1 MAGGVLCEE
10 MMKYEVAQN
19 YIDGHWQS
27 SSETLETINPSN
39 GDVASVYA
47 AGSIDAA
54 NAAVSAARRAFEVGG
69 WANNPR
75 RRASVL
81 LAMAD
86 AIEKIREP
94 LVATAVAECGKRTA
108 ELQGEVNAA
117 VSELRYYAGVAR
129 TIFGRV
135 QEVGEGQL
143 SIFSREPIGVA
154 AIIVPWNAPITLLIR
169 SLGPALAAG
178 CSVVIKPA
186 PQTSATNAL
195 MIKALTSVSDLPRGI
210 VNSVNERG
218 SEVGQA
224 FVAHRQVDAISFTGS
239 RHTAGRIFEASAAT
253 LKRLNLELGGKAPAL
268 VFADAD
274 LERALPEI
282 VRGATAAA
290 GQMCTA
296 VTRVLV
302 EASAYNEVADRLAE
316 RFRALKVRPADDPQA
331 EMGPVIDMTNRD
343 RLIAIVES
351 ASNVLVHGSP
361 PIGTPARGCYL
372 SPSLIAVDD
381 IADPLARDELFGPI
395 VTIERF
401 ITEEEAAHSANATD
415 YGLAAS
421 VWTRD
426 GARAQRIARSIKAGT
441 VWINSH
447 NRLFAEAETGGYKQS
462 GIGRLHG
469 MMGLDVFMETKH
481 VFTEVGFIP
490 ATAC

>member
-1 MAGGVLCEE
+1 MADGASCEVRVT
-10 MMKYEVAQN
+10 MKLARN
-19 YIDGHWQS
+19 YIDGSWHAGS
-27 SSETLETINPSN
+27 GTMETINPST
-39 GDVASVYA
+39 GEVASVFSPGDTDCA
-47 AGSIDAA
+47 D
-54 NAAVSAARRAFEVGG
+54 AAVSAARRAFERGG
-69 WANNPR
+69 WSNNPR
-75 RRASVL
+75 KRAAVL

-86 AIEKIREP
+86 AIERIRGQ
-94 LVATAVAECGKRTA
+94 LVAVSVSECGKRTA
-108 ELQGEVNAA
+108 EMEGEVGAA

-154 AIIVPWNAPITLLIR
+154 AIIVPWNAPVTLLAR

-178 CSVVIKPA
+178 CTVVVKPA
-186 PQTSATNAL
+186 PQTSLTNAL
-195 MIKALTSVSDLPRGI
+195 MIEAMAAVPDLPPG
-210 VNSVNERG
+210 VLNSVNENG
-218 SEVGQA
+218 HEVGQA
-224 FVAHRQVDAISFTGS
+224 LVVHREVDAISFTGS

-253 LKRLNLELGGKAPAL
+253 LKRLNLELGGKAPAV

-274 LERALPEI
+274 LDRALPEI

-302 EASAYNEVADRLAE
+302 ESAAYEQVADRLAQH
-316 RFRALKVRPADDPQA
+316 FRALNVNAADDPRS
-331 EMGPVIDMTNRD
+331 EMGPVIDMANRD
-343 RLIAIVES
+343 RLAAIVAS
-351 ASNVLVHGSP
+351 ASDVLVAGGHPDDAPAGGS
-361 PIGTPARGCYL
+361 YL

-381 IADPLARDELFGPI
+381 RTSTLVRDELFGPI

-401 ITEEEAAHSANATD
+401 GDEADATKSANATD
-415 YGLAAS
+415 FGLAAS

-426 GARAQRIARSIKAGT
+426 GSRAQRIARSIKSGT

-469 MMGLDVFMETKH
+469 LMGLDVFMETKH
-481 VFTEVGFIP
+481 IFSEAGFVPAVGY
-490 ATAC
+490 

>member
-1 MAGGVLCEE
+1 MIDLAR
-10 MMKYEVAQN
+10 N
-19 YIDGHWQS
+19 YIDGSWKAGTDTR
-27 SSETLETINPSN
+27 ETVNPST
-39 GDVASVYA
+39 GAVASLYVP
-47 AGSIDAA
+47 GNVDAA
-54 NAAVSAARRAFEVGG
+54 DAAVTAARKAFERGG
-69 WANNPR
+69 WSNNPR
-75 RRASVL
+75 RRAAVL
-81 LAMAD
+81 LAMAEE
-86 AIEKIREP
+86 IERIRSQ
-94 LVATAVAECGKRTA
+94 LIAVSVSECGKRIA
-108 ELQGEVNAA
+108 EMEGEVTAA

-154 AIIVPWNAPITLLIR
+154 AIIVPWNAPITLLAR

-178 CSVVIKPA
+178 CTVVVKPA
-186 PQTSATNAL
+186 PQTSLTNAL
-195 MIKALTSVSDLPRGI
+195 MIEAMAQVADLPIG
-210 VNSVNERG
+210 VLNSVNECG
-218 SEVGQA
+218 HEVGQA
-224 FVAHRQVDAISFTGS
+224 LVAHRDVDAISFTGS

-253 LKRLNLELGGKAPAL
+253 LKRLNLELGGKAPAV

-274 LERALPEI
+274 LEKALPEI

-302 EASAYNEVADRLAE
+302 EASAYEEVADRLA
-316 RFRALKVRPADDPQA
+316 RHFRALRVAAADDPQS
-331 EMGPVIDMTNRD
+331 EMGPVIDMANRE
-343 RLIAIVES
+343 RLKAIVEV
-351 ASNVLVHGSP
+351 AGDVLVAGGHPDGAPSGGS
-361 PIGTPARGCYL
+361 YL
-372 SPSLIAVDD
+372 SPSLIAVSDLGSSL
-381 IADPLARDELFGPI
+381 IRDELFGPI

-401 ITEEEAAHSANATD
+401 VDEAEATHSANATD

-426 GARAQRIARSIKAGT
+426 GSRAQRIARSIKAGT

-469 MMGLDVFMETKH
+469 LMGLDVFMETKH
-481 VFTEVGFIP
+481 VFSDVGFVP
-490 ATAC
+490 AIGF

>member
-1 MAGGVLCEE
+1 
-10 MMKYEVAQN
+10 MKFDLAQN
-19 YIDGHWQS
+19 YVAGQWHNGP
-27 SSETLETINPSN
+27 ETLETINPSN
-39 GDVASVYA
+39 GKPASVYEVGDVDIA
-47 AGSIDAA
+47 DAA
-54 NAAVSAARRAFEVGG
+54 VLAARRAFEKGG

-75 RRASVL
+75 RRSAVL
-81 LAMAD
+81 LSMAD
-86 AIEKIREP
+86 AIEKIRAP
-94 LVATAVAECGKRTA
+94 LVALAVAECGKRTP
-108 ELQGEVNAA
+108 EIQGEVNAA

-129 TIFGRV
+129 TIFGRT

-178 CSVVIKPA
+178 CAVVVKPA
-186 PQTSATNAL
+186 PQTSATNAM
-195 MIKALTSVSDLPRGI
+195 MIKALVSVPDLPSG
-210 VNSVNERG
+210 VLNSVNERG

-224 FVAHRQVDAISFTGS
+224 LVAHREVDAISFTGS
-239 RHTAGRIFEASAAT
+239 RHTAGRIFEASAPT
-253 LKRLNLELGGKAPAL
+253 LKRLNLELGGKAPAI

-274 LERALPEI
+274 IERTLPEI

-302 EASAYNEVADRLAE
+302 EESAYNLFADRLAE
-316 RFRALKVRPADDPQA
+316 RLRTLKVLPADHPNA
-331 EMGPVIDMTNRD
+331 EMGPVIDRSNRD
-343 RLIAIVES
+343 RLCTILEG
-351 ASNVLVHGSP
+351 ASNVLVE
-361 PIGTPARGCYL
+361 GCHPDDAPSSGFYL
-372 SPSLIAVDD
+372 SPCLIAVDD
-381 IADPLARDELFGPI
+381 IANPLAREELFGPI

-401 ITEEEAAHSANATD
+401 RSEEEAVHSSNATD

-421 VWTRD
+421 VWTQD

-481 VFTEVGFIP
+481 IFSDVGFVP
-490 ATAC
+490 ATVF

>member
-1 MAGGVLCEE
+1 MGVGVFCEE
-10 MMKYEVAQN
+10 VMTFELAQN
-19 YIDGHWQS
+19 YIDGQWQS
-27 SSETLETINPSN
+27 GSETLESINPST
-39 GDVASVYA
+39 GEVASLYA

-54 NAAVSAARRAFEVGG
+54 NAAVFAARRAFEIGG

-75 RRASVL
+75 RRAAAL

-94 LVATAVAECGKRTA
+94 LVAMAVAECGKRTA

-117 VSELRYYAGVAR
+117 VSELRYYAGIAR

-186 PQTSATNAL
+186 PQTPATNA
-195 MIKALTSVSDLPRGI
+195 MMVRALTSVPDLPKGI

-224 FVAHRQVDAISFTGS
+224 LVAHRQVDAISFTGS

-253 LKRLNLELGGKAPAL
+253 MKRLNLELGGKAPAL

-302 EASAYNEVADRLAE
+302 EASAYEVVAERLAE
-316 RFRALKVRPADDPQA
+316 RFLALKVLPADDPQS
-331 EMGPVIDMTNRD
+331 EMGPVIDMANRD
-343 RLIAIVES
+343 RLMAIVEG
-351 ASNVLVHGSP
+351 ASNVLVQGTAPSQ
-361 PIGTPARGCYL
+361 TPAGGSYL
-372 SPSLIAVDD
+372 GPSLIAVDD
-381 IADPLARDELFGPI
+381 ITDPLARDELFGPI

-401 ITEEEAAHSANATD
+401 SSEEEATHNANATD

-441 VWINSH
+441 VWINAH

-469 MMGLDVFMETKH
+469 LMGLDVFMETKH

-490 ATAC
+490 ATVC

>member
-1 MAGGVLCEE
+1 L
-10 MMKYEVAQN
+10 
-19 YIDGHWQS
+19 
-27 SSETLETINPSN
+27 PS
-39 GDVASVYA
+39 
-47 AGSIDAA
+47 
-54 NAAVSAARRAFEVGG
+54 
-69 WANNPR
+69 
-75 RRASVL
+75 
-81 LAMAD
+81 
-86 AIEKIREP
+86 
-94 LVATAVAECGKRTA
+94 
-108 ELQGEVNAA
+108 
-117 VSELRYYAGVAR
+117 
-129 TIFGRV
+129 
-135 QEVGEGQL
+135 
-143 SIFSREPIGVA
+143 
-154 AIIVPWNAPITLLIR
+154 
-169 SLGPALAAG
+169 
-178 CSVVIKPA
+178 
-186 PQTSATNAL
+186 
-195 MIKALTSVSDLPRGI
+195 GI
-210 VNSVNERG
+210 VNSVNESG

-224 FVAHRQVDAISFTGS
+224 LVAHREVDAISFTGS
-239 RHTAGRIFEASAAT
+239 RHTAGRIFEASAST

-302 EASAYNEVADRLAE
+302 EASSYNEVADRLAE
-316 RFRALKVRPADDPQA
+316 RFRALKVLPADDPRA
-331 EMGPVIDMTNRD
+331 EMGPVIDMANRD
-343 RLIAIVES
+343 RLIAIVEG
-351 ASNVLVHGSP
+351 ASNVLVQGFP

-426 GARAQRIARSIKAGT
+426 GAQAQRIARSIKAGT

-481 VFTEVGFIP
+481 VFTEAGFIP
-490 ATAC
+490 ATVC

>member
-1 MAGGVLCEE
+1 
-10 MMKYEVAQN
+10 
-19 YIDGHWQS
+19 
-27 SSETLETINPSN
+27 
-39 GDVASVYA
+39 
-47 AGSIDAA
+47 
-54 NAAVSAARRAFEVGG
+54 
-69 WANNPR
+69 
-75 RRASVL
+75 
-81 LAMAD
+81 
-86 AIEKIREP
+86 
-94 LVATAVAECGKRTA
+94 
-108 ELQGEVNAA
+108 
-117 VSELRYYAGVAR
+117 
-129 TIFGRV
+129 
-135 QEVGEGQL
+135 
-143 SIFSREPIGVA
+143 
-154 AIIVPWNAPITLLIR
+154 
-169 SLGPALAAG
+169 
-178 CSVVIKPA
+178 
-186 PQTSATNAL
+186 

-343 RLIAIVES
+343 R
-351 ASNVLVHGSP
+351 SP